1 MIGKVAL
8 LLFGLGIG
16 LVIITKNLI
25 ALLIP
30 SLGIPIYFSYIA
42 IKENVI
48 PKSRVFDKEF
58 LFATSFVV
66 FVIVFVSLFIDP
78 RWVVLLIGLVLPILF
93 LLKDRQ

>member
-8 LLFGLGIG
+8 LLFGLGVG

-42 IKENVI
+42 M
-48 PKSRVFDKEF
+48 
-58 LFATSFVV
+58 
-66 FVIVFVSLFIDP
+66 
-78 RWVVLLIGLVLPILF
+78 ILSG
-93 LLKDRQ
+93 